1 MKHID
6 KILHGACCCFVA
18 AMATVLL
25 LLEGGR
31 WYMGVTTGLLSA
43 MGAGLGKEYGDYK
56 ASGNDWSWGD
66 VLADAVGAV
75 AGCAVGCLI
84 LIN

>member
-1 MKHID
+1 METGEITIKTIT
-6 KILHGACCCFVA
+6 A
-18 AMATVLL
+18 A
-25 LLEGGR
+25 EGKWLTQNVDSMDNR
-31 WYMGVTTGLLSA
+31 TFARTIYLGVSDTEA
-43 MGAGLGKEYGDYK
+43 NYKEVDDDYK